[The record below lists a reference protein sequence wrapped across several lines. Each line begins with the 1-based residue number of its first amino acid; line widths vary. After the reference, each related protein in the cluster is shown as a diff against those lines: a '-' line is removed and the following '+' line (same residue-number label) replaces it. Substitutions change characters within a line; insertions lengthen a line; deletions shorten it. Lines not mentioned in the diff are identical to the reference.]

1 MIMKKLYF
9 FVLFLMSVAFSS
21 AQIVIDGV
29 FQYELKPLGKA
40 KVGQAP
46 GVNLTDVVTI
56 PSSVEHGG
64 TTYVVDEIGGIG
76 FANSNLRGV
85 IIPNTVEII
94 GNYAFAN
101 SKIQGISIPNT
112 VRTIGDYA
120 FRNCPNL
127 SFIVLP
133 EGIQTIGANAFDNS
147 KLTNIEIPTTVTS
160 IGANAFVNSASL
172 KTINVKRITP
182 PILGLGAFN
191 NTTQDRK
198 LIVPCGSLDAYKAND
213 NWVSNFSSSN
223 SQGIISECQTLTSV
237 TSGNFN
243 NPATWG
249 ISSMPTAP
257 ASYVIKSGN
266 IVTLNQ
272 DFVLTSENTIINNG
286 ILEIAQSG
294 QLINTTDNN
303 VQGIIE
309 VHSPAKQENKWTFIG
324 APFSGYSLKAIVPK
338 DRDVSVSMFDYIVGD
353 WSEEWETIETSVVR
367 GEGYFLWPFANGS
380 ITYTTYGDGKY
391 SHNAGSEYSAYSYD
405 LSKSASY
412 QLNNADFSVIKTVKE
427 YPGTG
432 GGNWMALSNPYPA
445 KLSVADFLSDNS
457 GKGIQGGC
465 TYHFNGSTWEIK
477 DAVSGDILMTDGFFV
492 NFSSEGSKT
501 IDFKKTQ
508 LTNYPSKKIKNNT
521 ASQYVELS
529 LIDGDEKVKLYFS
542 HNEKAEKEYD
552 IFDANKMFAGS
563 DIAEPYFVV
572 NGKSLVKEAVNVLP
586 YTANINVRTIQS
598 KQMSFIVDNLPE
610 GYTVFLL
617 DNGQDIRLSEGLVY
631 TTEFKAGEN
640 ADRFQL
646 LVKKNRQMDI
656 EEDFDLKVVNENRN
670 VEVISNEN
678 VVKVEVV
685 NALGRNVFNTKQKQ
699 FTLSDVSS
707 GMYFVKVYIS
717 KDSKRIYSKTKKI
730 FIE

>member
-1 MIMKKLYF
+1 MKKLYF

-46 GVNLTDVVTI
+46 GVNLTGIVTI

-64 TTYVVDEIGGIG
+64 TTYLVDEIGGIG
-76 FANSNLRGV
+76 FAHSNLIEV

-94 GNYAFAN
+94 GNNAFAN

-120 FRNCPNL
+120 FQNCPNL
-127 SFIVLP
+127 LSIVLP
-133 EGIQTIGANAFDNS
+133 EGIQTIGAYAFDNS

-191 NTTQDRK
+191 NTTKDRK
-198 LIVPCGSLDAYKAND
+198 LIVPCGSLDAYK
-213 NWVSNFSSSN
+213 SNPSWSSAFSTSN
-223 SQGIISECQTLTSV
+223 SQGITSDCETYTSV
-237 TSGNFN
+237 SSGNFN

-249 ISSMPTAP
+249 LVSMPSTP
-257 ASYVIKSGN
+257 ANYIIKAGN
-266 IVTLNQ
+266 IVNLTSNLI
-272 DFVLTSENTIINNG
+272 LTSENTLRNNG
-286 ILEIAQSG
+286 ILEIHQSG
-294 QLINTTDNN
+294 QLINTTSVN
-303 VQGIIE
+303 VGGIIE
-309 VHSPAKQENKWTFIG
+309 VKTPSKQANKWTFVG
-324 APFSGYSLKAIVPK
+324 APFAGYSLQAIVPK
-338 DRDVSVSMFDYIVGD
+338 NNDVSVSMFDYSTGD
-353 WSEEWETIETSVVR
+353 WSEEWATVETSVVK
-367 GEGYFLWPFANGS
+367 GEGYFLWPFVEGD
-380 ITYTTYGDGKY
+380 IIYTTYGDGKY
-391 SHNAGSEYSAYSYD
+391 SHNAGSEYSAFSYSQ
-405 LSKSASY
+405 SASVSY
-412 QLNNADFSVIKTVKE
+412 QLNNEDLTITKPVKE
-427 YPGTG
+427 YSVG
-432 GGNWMALSNPYPA
+432 GGNWIALANPYPA
-445 KLSVADFLSDNS
+445 KLSVSKFLAGNN

-477 DAVSGDILMTDGFFV
+477 DAVSGDILMTDGFLV
-492 NFSSEGSKT
+492 NFETAGNKT
-501 IDFKKTQ
+501 INFSKTQ
-508 LTNYPSKKIKNNT
+508 LSDYPSVSAKNI
-521 ASQYVELS
+521 QKLEYIELS

-542 HNEKAEKEYD
+542 HNEKAKKEYD
-552 IFDANKMFAGS
+552 IFDANKLFSTS

-572 NGKSLVKEAVNVLP
+572 NGTSLVKEEVDVLP
-586 YTANINVRTIQS
+586 YIANINVRTIQS

-631 TTEFKAGEN
+631 TTEFEAGEN

-678 VVKVEVV
+678 VIKVEVV